1 MAVKKKKME
10 QKEKFSTWSTKYRF
24 RLLYNIITYNMN
36 NYMNHILIHV
46 LDVKSSELFDFF
58 FNELQS

>member
-1 MAVKKKKME
+1 
-10 QKEKFSTWSTKYRF
+10 
-24 RLLYNIITYNMN
+24 MN